1 MSDAPCAYRSFAIQI
16 KRELAVDIQAS
27 FATGSAGDMAG
38 NNGIDIFKMLP
49 V

>member
-27 FATGSAGDMAG
+27 FATGSAGAD